1 MSAKAIQA
9 IEISKRFGT
18 TQAVRTLNLD
28 VEESEFFSL
37 LGPSGCGK
45 TTLLR
50 MIAGFETP
58 SAGQLFVGG
67 KNVLGVPPHKRPVNM
82 VFQSYA
88 LFPHLTVFENVAF
101 GLKSGPKLNKDE
113 IATRVGEALNL
124 VRLSHLSQR
133 YPSQLSG
140 GQQQRVALA
149 RAIVNRPMVLL
160 LDEPLSAL
168 DPQIREEM
176 QSELARL
183 QRELNMTFIMVTHDQ
198 DEALALSS
206 RIAVFY
212 NGNLEQVGTPKEVY
226 ERPATT
232 FVARFIGN
240 TNLLAG
246 TLVSADNQS
255 ARVKLSDQR
264 EITVENGTANGV
276 TPGAKVLVSVKPQA
290 LRLIASDSQSGLPS
304 TVLHR
309 SYLGASTEYVVRT
322 SFGSDLR
329 AASSTDRLLEF
340 DIGQAVTVEVDW
352 NGCTVLR
359 EDTGI
364 SSEAG
369 CPDTMQNAGN
379 SAATTQKEIAQAG
392 SEKKGD

>member
-50 MIAGFETP
+50 MIAGFESP
-58 SAGQLFVGG
+58 STGELFVGG

-101 GLKSGPKLNKDE
+101 GLKSGQKIKSEEL
-113 IATRVGEALNL
+113 ATRVGEALNL
-124 VRLSHLSQR
+124 VRLSHLSER
-133 YPSQLSG
+133 FPSQLSG

-149 RAIVNRPMVLL
+149 RAVVNRPMVLL

-183 QRELNMTFIMVTHDQ
+183 QRELNMTFVMVTHDQ

-226 ERPATT
+226 ERPATP

-240 TNLLAG
+240 TNLIEG
-246 TLVSADNQS
+246 TLLSSDSSSAKVQ
-255 ARVKLSDQR
+255 LGDQK
-264 EITVENGTANGV
+264 EVVIENSTANGAAA
-276 TPGAKVLVSVKPQA
+276 GSKVFVSIKPQA
-290 LRLIASDSQSGLPS
+290 LTINSSDSQNGLQS
-304 TVLHR
+304 KVTSR
-309 SYLGASTEYVVRT
+309 SYLGASTEYVVKANL
-322 SFGSDLR
+322 GVDLR
-329 AASSTDRLLEF
+329 ISSVTGHGNSF
-340 DIGQAVTVEVDW
+340 DIGQDVMVDVDW
-352 NGCTVLR
+352 KNCTILNG
-359 EDTGI
+359 E
-364 SSEAG
+364 
-369 CPDTMQNAGN
+369 
-379 SAATTQKEIAQAG
+379 
-392 SEKKGD
+392 KGD

>member
-9 IEISKRFGT
+9 IDISKRFGT

-58 SAGQLFVGG
+58 SAGQLFVAG

-101 GLKSGPKLNKDE
+101 GLKSGPKIKSDE
-113 IATRVGEALNL
+113 LATRVGEALNL
-124 VRLSHLSQR
+124 VRLSHLSER
-133 YPSQLSG
+133 FPSQISG

-183 QRELNMTFIMVTHDQ
+183 QRELNMTFVMVTHDQ

-226 ERPATT
+226 ERPATP

-240 TNLLAG
+240 TNLIEG
-246 TLVSADNQS
+246 TLLSFDSRS

-264 EITVENGTANGV
+264 EVTIENATANGV
-276 TPGAKVLVSVKPQA
+276 NPGNKILISVKPQA
-290 LRLIASDSQSGLPS
+290 LSLAASDSTVTNGLLANV
-304 TVLHR
+304 TGR
-309 SYLGASTEYVVRT
+309 NYLGAHTEYVVKAN
-322 SFGSDLR
+322 FGGDLR
-329 AASSTDRLLEF
+329 VSSVTGHVLPFE
-340 DIGQAVTVEVDW
+340 IGQDVLVDVDW
-352 NGCTVLR
+352 NGCTVLKDGK
-359 EDTGI
+359 EETNTVSETESKPEPDKETAPTGI
-364 SSEAG
+364 
-369 CPDTMQNAGN
+369 
-379 SAATTQKEIAQAG
+379 
-392 SEKKGD
+392 EKKGD

>member
-28 VEESEFFSL
+28 VEQSEFFSL

-50 MIAGFETP
+50 MIAGFEKP
-58 SAGQLFVGG
+58 SAGKLLVGG
-67 KNVLGVPPHKRPVNM
+67 KDVLGVPPHKRPVNM

-101 GLKSGPKLNKDE
+101 GLKSGPKIKSDALA
-113 IATRVGEALNL
+113 IRVGEALNL
-124 VRLSHLSQR
+124 VRLSHLSER
-133 YPSQLSG
+133 FPAQLSG

-183 QRELNMTFIMVTHDQ
+183 QRQLNMTFVMVTHDQ

-212 NGNLEQVGTPKEVY
+212 NGNLEQVGTPIEVY
-226 ERPATT
+226 ERPSTP

-240 TNLLAG
+240 TNLISG
-246 TLVSADNQS
+246 TLLSSDKCSAK
-255 ARVKLSDQR
+255 VKLGDQK
-264 EITVENGTANGV
+264 EVVINNSTANGV
-276 TPGAKVLVSVKPQA
+276 AAGSKILVSIKPQA
-290 LRLIASDSQSGLPS
+290 LTISFSDLQNGLPS
-304 TVLHR
+304 KVTSR
-309 SYLGASTEYVVRT
+309 SYLGASTEYVVKANL
-322 SFGSDLR
+322 GVDLR
-329 AASSTDRLLEF
+329 VSSVTGQGILF
-340 DIGQAVTVEVDW
+340 DIGDDVVVDADWNTCAILKEEAGELNAAGGQNETAVEVKEQ
-352 NGCTVLR
+352 TA
-359 EDTGI
+359 
-364 SSEAG
+364 AG
-369 CPDTMQNAGN
+369 G
-379 SAATTQKEIAQAG
+379 
-392 SEKKGD
+392 EKKGD

>member
-9 IEISKRFGT
+9 IEISKRFGA

-58 SAGQLFVGG
+58 SSGQLFVGG
-67 KNVLGVPPHKRPVNM
+67 QNVLGVPPHKRPVNM

-101 GLKSGPKLNKDE
+101 GLKSGAKIKNGE
-113 IATRVGEALNL
+113 ISTRVGEALNL
-124 VRLSHLSQR
+124 VRLSHLSER

-149 RAIVNRPMVLL
+149 RAIVNRPKVLL

-176 QSELARL
+176 QTELARL
-183 QRELNMTFIMVTHDQ
+183 QRELNMTFVMVTHDQ
-198 DEALALSS
+198 DEALALST

-212 NGNLEQVGTPKEVY
+212 HGNLEQVGTPRDVY
-226 ERPATT
+226 ERPATP

-240 TNLLAG
+240 TNLLEG
-246 TLVSADNQS
+246 TLVSTDGKS
-255 ARVKLSDQR
+255 ARVRLGGNQEVTID
-264 EITVENGTANGV
+264 NDTAGGINAGE
-276 TPGAKVLVSVKPQA
+276 KVLVSVKPQA
-290 LRLIASDSQSGLPS
+290 LKVVAADTQNAFPS
-304 TVLHR
+304 KVMHR
-309 SYLGASTEYVVRT
+309 SYLGASTEYVIKSNLGV
-322 SFGSDLR
+322 DLR
-329 AASSTDRLLEF
+329 AAAVEDRSIEF
-340 DIGQAVTVEVDW
+340 DIGQEVALEVDW
-352 NGCTVLR
+352 KNCTVLR
-359 EDTGI
+359 EDTAKEVETAVVSADSG
-364 SSEAG
+364 AG
-369 CPDTMQNAGN
+369 EKK
-379 SAATTQKEIAQAG
+379 AAPVG